1 MISNY
6 IKGTNTNLNKTV
18 TTSPTTP
25 SQVSTSQNLTIGL
38 EKGQIIGGEVTD
50 LHNKEVSVK
59 LEDGRLLTGKIE
71 DTGNLAIGDK
81 VTFRVE
87 DVSLKSLT
95 LKLIPNNTQLMQD
108 TTIDKALD
116 AAGLS
121 RNTRNR
127 AIVNEL
133 LKNQMSIDK
142 KTISQ
147 LIQQSILHKDVP
159 IDTLVLLNKHQIPIT
174 EANLKQYSSYS
185 NMEHSILDEMTLL
198 ANDLTELLSQPEAN
212 TTTLLGQQTKN
223 LLKLLLPDSSTIAN
237 TLSKED
243 SLEVLKLIDKNPLL
257 KTILGDQM
265 MQSLQDGTTNI
276 RDIAQVINNLLNIA
290 KNSTFNTNSLYEDNL
305 KQNII
310 DTNISNQNFN
320 NQNINNQNEIEI
332 TNYNQTTGNNQLTQG
347 QNNQNNIEFQILNLK
362 ESPITD
368 SILNK
373 AQTLEN
379 TPGSNQSV
387 NINSF
392 LNSEQREKLLGLLDN
407 NKLSEDI
414 KNQIKTGDIT
424 TNDLLK
430 FIKENLSKETDT
442 YLKDL
447 LTSSE
452 FKELLK
458 QDLLSKW
465 TITPEMLKED
475 NSILN
480 KHYTNMLNQL
490 NGIKDLLNQTPSDL
504 SNAISAKASNLQDN
518 ISFMNNI
525 NQMFTYVQIPVKLK
539 SQHTN
544 SELYIYSRKGQ
555 KSIEEG
561 IKVLL
566 HLDMDHLGP
575 MDIFI
580 ELRNQSIQSKFYLNS
595 EETITLIS
603 SQITLLE
610 QALNK
615 KGYQLNSEFLKR
627 EKEIYPIEEFTK
639 QEDSN
644 PETTRYNFDLRA

>member
-6 IKGTNTNLNKTV
+6 IKGTSTNLNKTV

-25 SQVSTSQNLTIGL
+25 SPVSISNNSTIGL
-38 EKGQIIGGEVTD
+38 EKGQIMVGEVTD

-71 DTGNLAIGDK
+71 DTSTLAIGDK

-95 LKLIPNNTQLMQD
+95 LKLIPNNAHLMQD

-159 IDTLVLLNKHQIPIT
+159 IDTLVLLNKHQIPVT

-185 NMEHSILDEMTLL
+185 NMEHNILDEMTLL
-198 ANDLTELLSQPEAN
+198 AKDLTELLSQSETY
-212 TTTLLGQQTKN
+212 TTAPFGQQTKN
-223 LLKLLLPDSSTIAN
+223 LLQLLLPDSSTITN

-243 SLEVLKLIDKNPLL
+243 SLELLKLTDKNPLL
-257 KTILGDQM
+257 KTILGDEM
-265 MQSLQDGTTNI
+265 IQSLQDGTTNI
-276 RDIAQVINNLLNIA
+276 KDIAQIINNLLNST
-290 KNSTFNTNSLYEDNL
+290 KNSDFFTNSLNEDN
-305 KQNII
+305 
-310 DTNISNQNFN
+310 F
-320 NQNINNQNEIEI
+320 
-332 TNYNQTTGNNQLTQG
+332 NQTTRNNQLTQG
-347 QNNQNNIEFQILNLK
+347 QNNQNNIDLQTLILNLK
-362 ESPITD
+362 ESPTIE

-373 AQTLEN
+373 AHTLEN

-392 LNSEQREKLLGLLDN
+392 LNSEQREKLLGLLN
-407 NKLSEDI
+407 NSKLSEHI
-414 KNQIKTGDIT
+414 KTQIKTGEIT
-424 TNDLLK
+424 TNDILK
-430 FIKENLSKETDT
+430 YIKENLSNETIT
-442 YLKDL
+442 NLKDL

-452 FKELLK
+452 FKELVK

-475 NSILN
+475 NNLLN

-561 IKVLL
+561 INVLL

-603 SQITLLE
+603 SQISLLE

-615 KGYQLNSEFLKR
+615 KGYQLNSEFQKR
-627 EKEIYPIEEFTK
+627 EKDIHPIEEFTK